1 MLMLPH
7 AEKEQNAAF
16 VVSYDVI
23 ITCPI
28 LVNGYRN

>member
-16 VVSYDVI
+16 VVSSYVMSTAFNLIPD
-23 ITCPI
+23 
-28 LVNGYRN
+28 LAG

>member
-16 VVSYDVI
+16 VVSYYI
-23 ITCPI
+23 ICRIDLCP
-28 LVNGYRN
+28 